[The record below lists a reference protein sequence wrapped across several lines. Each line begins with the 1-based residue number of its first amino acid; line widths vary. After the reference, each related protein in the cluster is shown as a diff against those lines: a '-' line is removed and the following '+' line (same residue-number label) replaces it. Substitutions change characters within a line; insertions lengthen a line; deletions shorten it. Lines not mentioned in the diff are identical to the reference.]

1 MYVFIGNGRDNSEES
16 ALRNFVSLTRDWKDE
31 QLITR
36 LSEAMTN
43 EEFRRIKH
51 RLQSNDIIYIR
62 SIEIFPFIL

>member
-36 LSEAMTN
+36 LSEAMTE

-51 RLQSNDIIYIR
+51 RLQSNVIIYIR